1 MLQEGRKR
9 SRQWCRGRGYP
20 LPHRGSGTEFFPSGS
35 LSKKGRGGARPGAGR
50 KRRDIEDA
58 RERSRFQRPD
68 QAETYGNIE
77 TPLQY
82 LLRVMADPTADWERR
97 DAAAPYVHA
106 RFASK
111 EIGKKAQAE
120 AEAET
125 AGLDSDWG
133 DDLLSPSKAN

>member
-1 MLQEGRKR
+1 
-9 SRQWCRGRGYP
+9 
-20 LPHRGSGTEFFPSGS
+20 
-35 LSKKGRGGARPGAGR
+35 
-50 KRRDIEDA
+50 
-58 RERSRFQRPD
+58 
-68 QAETYGNIE
+68 
-77 TPLQY
+77 
-82 LLRVMADPTADWERR
+82 MADPTADWERR
-97 DAAAPYVHA
+97 DAATRAAAPYVHA